1 MGNARRKKE
10 YLALALLMAIFPDFS
25 PVPGPVF
32 GSLLSALVEKFFLRP
47 GSQNLLVF
55 IYYYGQFATIR

>member
-1 MGNARRKKE
+1 MKNARRKKQ
-10 YLALALLMAIFPDFS
+10 YLAVPLLLAILPDFS

-55 IYYYGQFATIR
+55 IYYYGQFATVR